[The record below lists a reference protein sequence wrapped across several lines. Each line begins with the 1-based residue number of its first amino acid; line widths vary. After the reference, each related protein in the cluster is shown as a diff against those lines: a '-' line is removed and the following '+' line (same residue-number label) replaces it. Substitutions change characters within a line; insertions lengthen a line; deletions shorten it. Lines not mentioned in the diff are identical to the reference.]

1 MPKDRE
7 RLAVAHNIQPLG
19 HVGNINVAL
28 DDVADHAIHRRLVF
42 FLFKVG
48 ADGDGLCRVRV
59 GQGREALFHSVF
71 DVPAEAREQ
80 FKRVLGLA
88 AGGEPHA
95 LFMAILDEQ

>member
-1 MPKDRE
+1 MLKDRE
-7 RLAVAHNIQPLG
+7 WLAVAHNVQPLG

-59 GQGREALFHSVF
+59 GQGREALFHS
-71 DVPAEAREQ
+71 ALNLLTEACEQ
-80 FKRVLGLA
+80 HRCVLGLA